1 MVETTGIH
9 HVTAI
14 SGDPTR
20 NAEFYIETLGLRL
33 VKQTVNHD
41 DTHTYHLYF
50 GDGEGTPGTNITL
63 FPWGDDGRH
72 GEFGA
77 GQTQY
82 TAYAVPEGSLDYWES
97 RLADHGVDVDRIERF
112 GEERLRFEDPD
123 GIGLELVPTAAE
135 RRGAAWDD
143 SPVPAEH
150 QFLAFAGVTLAL
162 ADPSVTGEVLEAI
175 GYEVVDEDGG
185 ITRYDT
191 GADGLGTWVDLVET
205 DAPRG
210 RMGVGT
216 VHHVAFRLADT
227 DEQRAM
233 QDALDE
239 VGMDATEVI
248 DRKYFNA
255 IYAREP
261 EGVLFEFA
269 TMGPGFDADE
279 PVESLG
285 ERLTLPEWLEDEREA
300 IEAALPDFEPPEPA
314 AAATGVGGDD

>member
-1 MVETTGIH
+1 MVETDGIH

-20 NAEFYIETLGLRL
+20 NATFYIETLGLRL

-50 GDGEGTPGTNITL
+50 GDGEGTPGTNITF
-63 FPWGDDGRH
+63 FPWTDEGRS

-82 TAYAVPEGSLDYWES
+82 TAYAVPAGSLDYWAD
-97 RLADHGVDVDRIERF
+97 RLADQSVDAERVTVF
-112 GEERLRFEDPD
+112 GEERLRFTDPD
-123 GIGLELVPTAAE
+123 GIGLELVPTDAE
-135 RRGAAWDD
+135 RPGTPWAD

-150 QFLAFAGVTLAL
+150 QIVAFAGVTLAL
-162 ADPSVTGEVLEAI
+162 EDPSVTAEVLSAI
-175 GYEVVDEDGG
+175 GYERVATDGDA
-185 ITRYDT
+185 TRYDT
-191 GADGLGTWVDLVET
+191 GAEGPGTWVDLVET
-205 DAPRG
+205 DAPQG

-216 VHHVAFRLADT
+216 VHHVAFRMADEA
-227 DEQRAM
+227 EQRAT
-233 QDALDE
+233 QEALAD
-239 VGMDATEVI
+239 VGLDATEII
-248 DRKYFNA
+248 DRKYFKA

-279 PVESLG
+279 PVEALG
-285 ERLTLPEWLEDEREA
+285 ERLTLPERLEGEREE
-300 IEAALPDFEPPEPA
+300 IEAALPDFEPLEPEPA
-314 AAATGVGGDD
+314 APASAED